1 MAVYQD
7 ARCRM
12 CRREGMKLFLKGDRC
27 YTDKCAIERRAYAPG
42 EHGKSR
48 RIKET
53 NYGVQLRE
61 KQKARRIYGVLERQF
76 RNYFEKAAESK
87 GVTGEVLLQ
96 MLERRLDNVV
106 YRLGF
111 AVNRNQARQL
121 VRHGHFL
128 VNGRKVDIPSFLV
141 KPGDEVVVR
150 EKSRKLSI
158 IVNSL
163 EARKGQTAPEWLD
176 LSTERL
182 AGRVL
187 NVPSRAVD
195 PDAGQ
200 RAAHR
205 RALLEVTHAF
215 SSGRLPDEVEES
227 DHAETGG
234 RGPRQYYRVRQVR
247 HRAAGAGVRDH
258 AGQRAAA
265 RAALVAAGRGD
276 HRRAHRGRAPRVL
289 DPAGRDRGRDRD
301 HPQPEAGAPEAP
313 RRRPEE
319 GHLRGERQAR
329 GEGGRHEGGRRRRD
343 PQPRPPHRHPEPG
356 RRPAHGGGSERRPR
370 LRLRRPALA
379 DGPAHRGDPD
389 RLAVLAGHQGEL
401 PRSRPPASA
410 SASTT
415 TS

>member
-1 MAVYQD
+1 MAVYQG

-12 CRREGMKLFLKGDRC
+12 CRRAGMKLFLKGARC

-61 KQKARRIYGVLERQF
+61 KQKARRMYGVLERQF

-106 YRLGF
+106 YRIGF

-163 EARKGQTAPEWLD
+163 EARKGQTAPDWLD
-176 LSTERL
+176 LSIERL
-182 AGRVL
+182 AGRIL
-187 NVPSRAVD
+187 NVPSRASIPTPVNE
-195 PDAGQ
+195 Q
-200 RAAHR
+200 
-205 RALLEVTHAF
+205 LI
-215 SSGRLPDEVEES
+215 VELYS
-227 DHAETGG
+227 K
-234 RGPRQYYRVRQVR
+234 
-247 HRAAGAGVRDH
+247 
-258 AGQRAAA
+258 
-265 RAALVAAGRGD
+265 
-276 HRRAHRGRAPRVL
+276 
-289 DPAGRDRGRDRD
+289 
-301 HPQPEAGAPEAP
+301 
-313 RRRPEE
+313 
-319 GHLRGERQAR
+319 
-329 GEGGRHEGGRRRRD
+329 
-343 PQPRPPHRHPEPG
+343 
-356 RRPAHGGGSERRPR
+356 
-370 LRLRRPALA
+370 
-379 DGPAHRGDPD
+379 
-389 RLAVLAGHQGEL
+389 
-401 PRSRPPASA
+401 
-410 SASTT
+410 
-415 TS
+415 